1 MWTGRNGLHYP
12 TMDTPAVNFSSNSA
26 YSVEAT
32 ATKAREAREAF
43 AARSNEVAQEN
54 KQKSETRNTEA
65 VQERKTQ
72 MAQLQASGSNINTY
86 A

>member
-1 MWTGRNGLHYP
+1 
-12 TMDTPAVNFSSNSA
+12 MDSAALNFSSNSA

-43 AARSNEVAQEN
+43 AAKSNEVAQEN
-54 KQKSETRNTEA
+54 KQKAEARNTEA
-65 VQERKTQ
+65 TAERKER
-72 MAQLQASGSNINTY
+72 MAQMQSSGSNIDTY